1 MQVYKNNLHQ
11 RIMASLQFLQEKMLQ
26 NLKKDFYD
34 DEKEA
39 YNMKG
44 VEWFVQNIGRVANTI
59 KEEDELAMHMA
70 GASLS

>member
-11 RIMASLQFLQEKMLQ
+11 RIMVALQSLQEQMLQ
-26 NLKKDFYD
+26 NLKKEFYD
-34 DEKEA
+34 DGKEF

-44 VEWFVQNIGRVANTI
+44 MEWFVQNIELVATEI
-59 KEEDELAMHMA
+59 KEEDGLAMQMA

>member
-59 KEEDELAMHMA
+59 KEEDELAMQMA